1 MSDDEEHKPVTEQR
15 IKRLIILTGMSGAGK
30 SIVLNA
36 LEDLG
41 FYCVDNLPV
50 NLLTEFAKQI
60 HNDGG
65 KVYSRVAVGID
76 ARSPVEDLSHFPEVM
91 EELTKTGF
99 EIEQVFVGAEDNV
112 LIKRFSETRRRH
124 PLSDEYTSLAEAI
137 QKERGLLEPLLDFS
151 SLRIDT
157 SHTNIHQLRDLVR
170 ERIARRKAATLSI
183 HILSFGFKY
192 GAPIDA
198 DFIFDVRCLP
208 NPYWDTSLR
217 DFTGRDKE
225 VINFLES
232 HPVVIE
238 MRDEL
243 TEFLAA
249 WIPRYEVVDR
259 SYLTIAIGCTG
270 GHHRSVYMVEN
281 LAAYFIGKDK
291 DVLATHRDMHI

>member
-1 MSDDEEHKPVTEQR
+1 MTDLRT
-15 IKRLIILTGMSGAGK
+15 KRLIILTGMSGAGK

-41 FYCVDNLPV
+41 FYCIDNLPV

-60 HNDGG
+60 NNDGG
-65 KVYSRVAVGID
+65 KIYSRVAVGID

-91 EELTKTGF
+91 GKLQSTGF
-99 EIEQVFVGAEDNV
+99 EIEEVFVGADDDV

-124 PLSDEYTSLAEAI
+124 PLSSETISLAEAI
-137 QKERGLLEPLLDFS
+137 QKERKLLEPLLDFS
-151 SLRIDT
+151 SLQIDT

-170 ERIARRKAATLSI
+170 ERIARRNVAILSV
-183 HILSFGFKY
+183 HIKSFGFKY

-208 NPYWDTSLR
+208 NPYWDTALR
-217 DFTGRDKE
+217 DFTGRDQE
-225 VINFLES
+225 VIDFLES
-232 HPVVIE
+232 YPVVIE

-243 TEFLAA
+243 IAFLDA

-281 LAAYFIGKDK
+281 LASYFIGKDK